1 MKRKGFTII
10 EVLGVMVILSVLA
23 LIIYPVISENI
34 IRGKENALT
43 VNIGVI
49 EKATENWLDTN
60 AGIVPKENFTLYLI
74 DLKASGLIDKEI
86 KNPKTGK
93 KFPDDMEIQVIYDAE
108 NEKYV
113 PNVEITTGT
122 KVGEDIDSSRVVL
135 LLKSTKVEY
144 IEVNSEYTLKYRD
157 EDVIAKYADGTAVN
171 KDDIKITNHRYLNGS
186 INEPEGFVSEV
197 PSSGVELNTS
207 KFYTYE
213 VTYEVTNRN
222 GITSR
227 AVRKIIVRDTTPP
240 TINVPANVKISKTQD
255 SFNVDDEITYSDNS
269 CKSKSGGCSVG
280 SMKQLQAGSVDIGI
294 VKYGNV
300 VTGHVGEYTITYVAQ
315 DQSGNITKKTRT
327 ISIVNEECPTIK
339 IKGTTES
346 GKATYNKN
354 VILTAEVSKTA
365 TSINEQ
371 GYEVAS
377 GYQWFKKDKV
387 TGAYQ
392 LIQEGPE
399 ESYEVKDY
407 FGETYKVATHTTN
420 LNYTNDVRCESK
432 PYETNI
438 HLPKFECSVENIPD
452 YWVRKAENLKV
463 KLIWI
468 DTGGK
473 YVIDRDFTGKTDG
486 TSINQTFSVDKYK
499 NYTIKA
505 RNEYAIKT
513 PKDINPLVEDGSSLA
528 NEIQAELNT
537 QNASCVIGPG
547 ETNYDPAH
555 NTFHQQIK
563 IDDTDPNITIK
574 LYNSNKPT
582 ESIGNYKNQN
592 VDKTG
597 TWATYRYKIEV
608 NVDDKNAN
616 NIELSGIKEFRVD
629 GVLQNSNSYI
639 VPIAPEGTK
648 EYTFYV
654 KDGVGRER
662 TQTLKIKS
670 DTTPPVCG
678 TQDPVV
684 QANDW
689 KNTDKKITMPCEED
703 ENASNSGCVA
713 PSYSTTYS
721 ATTKTANIQI
731 ADKAGNKK
739 DCPVNVYVDKTPPTC
754 DITASGTAGSNNWFT
769 SDTTVTAKGT
779 DAHSGVASEILKSN
793 GQKTNTITQQ
803 TRGTV
808 YAVITDKAGNSK
820 ECSKEVK
827 VDTSNPTCGKQD
839 PAVAT
844 NSWTNANRTINM
856 PCDDTGGSGCV
867 KTPYSTTF
875 TTTTV
880 TSSVRIYD
888 KSGRSTV
895 CPLNVYVDKTAPT
908 CLLSVSSGT
917 LGNNGWYKS
926 DVTVKMSS
934 SSDAHSGVNTSS
946 ATVDGS
952 AVTSKSYTSETGGKT
967 VTGTIKDKAG
977 NVGNC
982 QSVTIKIDKTA
993 PGCSTVKTA
1002 TGIYGVSANLYC
1014 DGGTSGISTCAG
1026 VPGASVVSV
1035 GGLIGTYPYSV
1046 VDGAGNANTN
1056 CSVLV
1061 TVSQEARK
1069 RTCKRPENN
1078 KKKYCN
1084 PCSAAGCAEY
1094 KKENYDCS
1102 EWSYKQGSKSQTG
1115 CYCSG
1120 SGWSSMGVASGCK
1133 CRKWVTKTCTRT
1145 TSECAK
1151 WNKSCSKCGCTKYN
1165 AWSAWAASQTCNDL
1179 NCQVENRITYA

>member
-43 VNIGVI
+43 VNIDVI

-108 NEKYV
+108 NGKYV

-122 KVGEDIDSSRVVL
+122 KVEEDIDSSRVVL

-197 PSSGVELNTS
+197 PSNGVELNTS

-269 CKSKSGGCSVG
+269 CKHKSGGCSVG

-300 VTGHVGEYTITYVAQ
+300 VIGHVGEYTITYVAQ

-346 GKATYNKN
+346 GQATYNKN

-505 RNEYAIKT
+505 RNAYAIKT
-513 PKDINPLVEDGSSLA
+513 PQEINPQVEEGSTQAS
-528 NEIQAELNT
+528 EIQAELNT

-547 ETNYDPAH
+547 ETNYDPEH

-563 IDDTDPNITIK
+563 IDDTDPNITMK
-574 LYNSNKPT
+574 LYNASTGTLIDGK
-582 ESIGNYKNQN
+582 SYKNQN

-689 KNTDKKITMPCEED
+689 KNTDKKINMPCIED
-703 ENASNSGCVA
+703 ENASNSGCAA
-713 PSYSTTYS
+713 PSYSATYNG
-721 ATTKTANIQI
+721 TTKTANIQI
-731 ADKAGNKK
+731 ADKAKNKK

-779 DAHSGVASEILKSN
+779 DAHSGVASEKLKSN
-793 GQKTNTITQQ
+793 NQKTDIITQQ

-808 YAVITDKAGNSK
+808 YAEITDKAGNSK
-820 ECSKEVK
+820 ECSKVVN
-827 VDTSNPTCGKQD
+827 VDTANPTCGSNNGS
-839 PAVAT
+839 T
-844 NSWTNANRTINM
+844 TWTNANRTVTVN
-856 PCDDTGGSGCV
+856 CNDSGGSGCA
-867 KTPYSTTF
+867 KTSYPTTF
-875 TTTTV
+875 TTTTK

-895 CPLNVYVDKTAPT
+895 CSFNVYVDKTPPT
-908 CLLSVSSGT
+908 CLLSASGT
-917 LGNNGWYKS
+917 YGNNGWFIS
-926 DVTVKMSS
+926 NVTVRMSS
-934 SSDAHSGVNTSS
+934 YSDAHSGVNTST
-946 ATVDGS
+946 ATVGGS
-952 AVTSKSYTSETGGKT
+952 AGTSKVYSGDTGGIA

-982 QSVTIKIDKTA
+982 QKVTIKIDKTA
-993 PGCSTVKTA
+993 PSCYPQ
-1002 TGIYGVSANLYC
+1002 IYDSGDASGVSANIICSDNLSGVAVCNQGAWNLQASALFGVMDNAGHSNSCIVNVSPTVVYSKCKCSACARC
-1014 DGGTSGISTCAG
+1014 DKAACKTWNYKNDCYTTTGTSYKATTAANCTGSGKKQVAASNCGMTTANQGSNICCQITSTKQVCNK
-1026 VPGASVVSV
+1026 VK
-1035 GGLIGTYPYSV
+1035 T
-1046 VDGAGNANTN
+1046 
-1056 CSVLV
+1056 
-1061 TVSQEARK
+1061 
-1069 RTCKRPENN
+1069 TCKTRKASCKKCGCKNN
-1078 KKKYCN
+1078 T
-1084 PCSAAGCAEY
+1084 ET
-1094 KKENYDCS
+1094 CS
-1102 EWSYKQGSKSQTG
+1102 EWSTTAPTCGKKEKNCNIQSDVVYTG
-1115 CYCSG
+1115 
-1120 SGWSSMGVASGCK
+1120 W
-1133 CRKWVTKTCTRT
+1133 
-1145 TSECAK
+1145 
-1151 WNKSCSKCGCTKYN
+1151 
-1165 AWSAWAASQTCNDL
+1165 
-1179 NCQVENRITYA
+1179 